1 MDNVPLHALA
11 NGVDGSNGV
20 FAYGTVSTFPTS
32 TFNASNYWVDV
43 VFNTTI
49 QTQPPVVT
57 SFSPPN
63 GSAGVSTAVSVTATF
78 NKALDP
84 TTVNSSTF
92 ELLDNSSNIVSASV
106 TYNSSTLTATLQP
119 TAALANSTGYTA
131 IVRGGGIKDSTGTPM
146 AASYSSSF
154 VTASLTSPPVVMA
167 FTPANGASGVSTT
180 STITATF
187 SKAIDPTTLNG
198 STFQL
203 LNSSNTVL
211 SASIS
216 YNSSSFTA
224 TLQPSAPLTI
234 SSNYTVV
241 LRGGTVDPRIKD
253 TSGTALAANVSWVFS
268 TSSTAAQVCPC
279 SVWSPSSAPVIQ
291 DTGDNAS
298 LEVGMRFRSDL
309 SGFITGIRFYKSP
322 ANTGSHVVNLWSN
335 AGTLMASATASNE
348 SSSGWQ
354 QVTFNSPVAISS
366 GTTYVASYFAP
377 VGHYPF
383 DQEVFNGKGVD
394 NAPLHALA
402 TGIDGGNG
410 AYKYNLV
417 STFPNSTFNGTNYW
431 VDVVFVP
438 TSSTAPPQVRSTQPS
453 SGTTGVGIGIAPS
466 AAFSEPMDPSTINS
480 GNFLLV
486 DSANNPISGTVSYV
500 SSSAT
505 AVFTPS
511 TDLQSQTS
519 YTATVKGA
527 VKDTFGN
534 AMGSDV
540 SWSFTTSP
548 APANSGPGGPILV
561 ISSAQNPF
569 TRYYG
574 EILLNE
580 GMNEFLVQDIS
591 TVTASV
597 LANYDTAILGD
608 MSLTSG
614 QVSMLSSWVN
624 GGGRLIA
631 MHPDKQLA
639 GLLGLTS
646 TSNTLSDQYLLA
658 NTTVGPGVGIVG
670 QSIQFHGSADLY
682 SLNGATAFA
691 TLYSNATTPTASP
704 AVTWVNAGAG
714 QAAAFT
720 YDLARSVVYTRQG
733 NPAWSGQDRDQ
744 YIDPAVGSGQIRSDD
759 LYWGNATFDPEPD
772 WVDLNN
778 VAIPQADEQ
787 QRLLV
792 NLIEQMN
799 INKKPLPRFWYF
811 PSGFKAVVIMT
822 GDDHNTGG
830 TSGRFDQYLSDSAP
844 GCSVPDWTC
853 VRSTSYVW
861 PNTPIPNYQTYVSQG
876 FEIANHGDNSP
887 SCTNFSAS
895 FSGRGDHGPAG

>member
-1 MDNVPLHALA
+1 MKDAGAVPMQASVTWSFATASPPGSCPCTVWTSATTPGTVDGGDSNGGEFGVRFRSDVNGFITGVRFYKSAANTGTHIGNLWSNTGALLATATFTGESATGWQQVNFGSPVSVTAGTTYVATYFAPGGHYSVDQNFFLTAGVDNVPLHALA

-131 IVRGGGIKDSTGTPM
+131 MVRGGGVKDSTGTPM

-580 GMNEFLVQDIS
+580 GMN
-591 TVTASV
+591 A
-597 LANYDTAILGD
+597 
-608 MSLTSG
+608 
-614 QVSMLSSWVN
+614 VSCTRHLD
-624 GGGRLIA
+624 G
-631 MHPDKQLA
+631 H
-639 GLLGLTS
+639 
-646 TSNTLSDQYLLA
+646 
-658 NTTVGPGVGIVG
+658 GVG
-670 QSIQFHGSADLY
+670 
-682 SLNGATAFA
+682 
-691 TLYSNATTPTASP
+691 
-704 AVTWVNAGAG
+704 AG
-714 QAAAFT
+714 
-720 YDLARSVVYTRQG
+720 
-733 NPAWSGQDRDQ
+733 
-744 YIDPAVGSGQIRSDD
+744 
-759 LYWGNATFDPEPD
+759 
-772 WVDLNN
+772 
-778 VAIPQADEQ
+778 
-787 QRLLV
+787 
-792 NLIEQMN
+792 
-799 INKKPLPRFWYF
+799 
-811 PSGFKAVVIMT
+811 
-822 GDDHNTGG
+822 
-830 TSGRFDQYLSDSAP
+830 
-844 GCSVPDWTC
+844 
-853 VRSTSYVW
+853 
-861 PNTPIPNYQTYVSQG
+861 
-876 FEIANHGDNSP
+876 
-887 SCTNFSAS
+887 
-895 FSGRGDHGPAG
+895 